1 MELVGLVGVLLL
13 GGILLLIIKA
23 IIDSIE
29 MVLLV
34 LLALSIL
41 VIFFGISLSDVTA
54 WLFSQT
60 WLRSLAHALV
70 NALLFSLRGS

>member
-1 MELVGLVGVLLL
+1 MQLLGIIGVLLL

-34 LLALSIL
+34 LLALMVL
-41 VIFFGISLSDVTA
+41 VFCFGISLSDITA
-54 WLFSQT
+54 WLSSQG
-60 WLRSLAHALV
+60 WVRSLAHAVL
-70 NALLFSLRGS
+70 NALLFSLKGN